1 MSTNVV
7 SPLSDVKTVN
17 VPNFYS
23 VNVYPNPVRDNLT
36 LNYNSVGTG
45 DISIKVISISG
56 AEAMPVSNITNIQ
69 TGKNVIP
76 LNTFS
81 LAKGM
86 YIIEVAN
93 EAQTYYKKF
102 IKQ

>member
-1 MSTNVV
+1 
-7 SPLSDVKTVN
+7 
-17 VPNFYS
+17 
-23 VNVYPNPVRDNLT
+23 
-36 LNYNSVGTG
+36 
-45 DISIKVISISG
+45 VISISG

-76 LNTFS
+76 LNTSS